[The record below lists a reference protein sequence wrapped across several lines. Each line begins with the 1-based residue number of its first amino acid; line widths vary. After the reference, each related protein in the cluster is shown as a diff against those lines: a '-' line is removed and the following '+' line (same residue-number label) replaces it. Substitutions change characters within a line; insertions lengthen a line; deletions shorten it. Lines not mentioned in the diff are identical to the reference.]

1 MRQPIKL
8 IIRKIKISKNGL
20 HTIFLQY
27 CHTTAKR
34 VIIST
39 GISIPAMYW
48 DKSNCTILAS
58 LPGQYGSAPILQD
71 KLEKQ
76 KAKAERIIIYV
87 IKKKHWLP
95 FTVFK
100 KKFSP
105 LRNAYNKRF
114 GKSVAD
120 GRMPSSN

>member
-87 IKKKHWLP
+87 IKKNIGCPLQ
-95 FTVFK
+95 FFK
-100 KKFSP
+100 
-105 LRNAYNKRF
+105 RNFRL
-114 GKSVAD
+114 
-120 GRMPSSN
+120 